1 MFTHTLRNLT
11 GAAALLACTLASTL
25 APSTAS
31 AAGATFSDLV
41 IFGDSLSDTGNLS
54 LATGGAE
61 PGIAQPYFNGRYSN
75 GLLWTE
81 LLATG
86 LGQTGDANPY
96 LLGGNNYAYAGA
108 RTGTGAAPPG
118 LLLQTSTLWGSTHA
132 AADPNALYVLVGG
145 GNDMRDARSLFGS
158 NSAGDQAGRELSAEA
173 AIYKMTTSLG
183 LLASRG
189 AKNVL
194 VSSLP
199 DLGLTPEAFLLGET
213 AASADASL
221 RFNALMPTLL
231 STGAAL
237 GLHMSF
243 LDMNGVMTMI
253 RNDALF
259 NSGGV
264 YGITDISHPCAG
276 FDYSAG
282 NACSASLY
290 ADVLHPSA
298 RTHEIIA
305 MAALQAVG
313 AVPEPETVLMM
324 ALGLGFLGYSVRRR
338 SNSNSNSSNMV

>member
-1 MFTHTLRNLT
+1 MFTPTLRK
-11 GAAALLACTLASTL
+11 LAGTAVLFASTL
-25 APSTAS
+25 AATLVPSAAS
-31 AAGATFSDLV
+31 AAATFSDLV

-61 PGIAQPYFNGRYSN
+61 PGTAQPYFNGRYSN

-86 LGQTGDANPY
+86 LGQAGDANPY

-108 RTGTGAAPPG
+108 RTGTSAAPPG

-158 NSAGDQAGRELSAEA
+158 NSAGDQAGRALSAEA
-173 AIYKMTTSLG
+173 AIYKLTTSLG

-231 STGAAL
+231 DTGAAL

-243 LDMNGVMTMI
+243 LDMNGVMAMI

-276 FDYSAG
+276 FTFSAG
-282 NACSASLY
+282 NACSSSLY

-313 AVPEPETVLMM
+313 AVPEPSTVLLL
-324 ALGLGFLGYSVRRR
+324 ALGLGCIGYSVRRR
-338 SNSNSNSSNMV
+338 TRSNGNKML

>member
-1 MFTHTLRNLT
+1 MFTPKLRSLA
-11 GAAALLACTLASTL
+11 GAATLLACTLASTL
-25 APSTAS
+25 APSTA
-31 AAGATFSDLV
+31 AAAATFSDLV

-54 LATGGAE
+54 LATGGAS
-61 PGIAQPYFNGRYSN
+61 PGTGQPYFGGRYSN

-86 LGQTGDANPY
+86 LGQSGDAASY
-96 LLGGNNYAYAGA
+96 LIGGNNYAFAGA
-108 RTGTGAAPPG
+108 RTGTSSAPPG

-213 AASADASL
+213 TASTDASL

-243 LDMNGVMTMI
+243 LDMNGVMTMV

-259 NSGGV
+259 NNGGV

-276 FDYSAG
+276 FTFSAG

-298 RTHEIIA
+298 RAHEIIA

-324 ALGLGFLGYSVRRR
+324 ALGLGFIGYSVRRR
-338 SNSNSNSSNMV
+338 TRSNSNKMV